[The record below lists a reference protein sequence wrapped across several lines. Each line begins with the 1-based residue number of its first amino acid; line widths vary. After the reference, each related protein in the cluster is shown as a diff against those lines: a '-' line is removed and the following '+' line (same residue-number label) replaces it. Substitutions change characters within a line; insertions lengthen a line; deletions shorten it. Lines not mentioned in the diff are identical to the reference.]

1 MNKKYNQIN
10 IPSIQKKNQDPP
22 NPKNLKKDFGF
33 LGITGNAIRRWSSM
47 TVTVGRGEDA

>member
-22 NPKNLKKDFGF
+22 NPKNLKKDYGL
-33 LGITGNAIRRWSSM
+33 LGIAGNAIRRSSSM
-47 TVTVGRGEDA
+47 TLTVGRGEDA